1 MSERDTSGTSGRDTP
16 APGGATPY
24 DGAMSP
30 YDEPTGQIPV
40 PGSRPEGPGTRA
52 AGTRA
57 PGTRAPEPRAAGP
70 GGGAPVPPSAPTTPD
85 RDDFY
90 NRHARRTPAPYSRV
104 DDLDDLDPGDV
115 ETRSIPGAASQDPA
129 AAAPATRDPA
139 TKDPAA
145 TGAATEDAATVQFA
159 KSPSATPV
167 PEPVDDAVTT
177 PEPALPPVGTARYDF
192 LDDED
197 SSAGAYP
204 RREASD
210 TAVAVDE
217 EEDGRTR
224 RFGRRRKDAVENR
237 NTTPA
242 DDDLSDALAKSRR
255 GTIDLGLL
263 VLRVALGLVV
273 GAHGLQKL
281 FGLWN
286 GPRLSGF
293 ESMLVDGGFNADYAQ
308 VLAIV
313 GALSETIGGLMVIL
327 GLLTPIGASAIL
339 GTMLVAAAYKI
350 SAAGGFAFFAAAG
363 GVEFELFLAVA
374 AAVVILTGPGLYS
387 LDYPRGWARRPFV
400 GSFLWLIV
408 GAAAAVAV
416 WVLANGSNPLA

>member
-1 MSERDTSGTSGRDTP
+1 MSERDTSGRSERDTFG
-16 APGGATPY
+16 AGAT
-24 DGAMSP
+24 SP
-30 YDEPTGQIPV
+30 YDEPTGQIEV
-40 PGSRPEGPGTRA
+40 PGPA
-52 AGTRA
+52 AGT
-57 PGTRAPEPRAAGP
+57 P
-70 GGGAPVPPSAPTTPD
+70 GGPDAQVPPAPAPPPVAD

-90 NRHARRTPAPYSRV
+90 TRHARRSPAPYSRV

-115 ETRSIPGAASQDPA
+115 ETRQVHGAGNRVPPAQVPTPA
-129 AAAPATRDPA
+129 AGAPAPA
-139 TKDPAA
+139 
-145 TGAATEDAATVQFA
+145 
-159 KSPSATPV
+159 PSAPNPPAPNPPAPNPTDDFETVEFARTPT
-167 PEPVDDAVTT
+167 PTSTGPADDTVTT
-177 PEPALPPVGTARYDF
+177 PEPALPPVGTSRYDF

-197 SSAGAYP
+197 DLAGTSTRGA
-204 RREASD
+204 RSSD
-210 TAVAVDE
+210 TALLDDAPPAD
-217 EEDGRTR
+217 DAGRTRR
-224 RFGRRRKDAVENR
+224 RFGRRRR
-237 NTTPA
+237 
-242 DDDLSDALAKSRR
+242 DDLDDARSSAADEDLEDALAKSRR

-263 VLRVALGLVV
+263 LLRVALGAVV

-286 GPRLSGF
+286 GPRLGGF

-308 VLAIV
+308 ILAIV
-313 GALSETIGGLMVIL
+313 GALSETVGGLMVIL

-350 SAAGGFAFFAAAG
+350 SAAGGFTFFAAAG

-416 WVLANGSNPLA
+416 WILANGTNPLN

>member
-1 MSERDTSGTSGRDTP
+1 MSERDTSGTSERDTP
-16 APGGATPY
+16 AT
-24 DGAMSP
+24 SP

-40 PGSRPEGPGTRA
+40 PGSGGGVPG
-52 AGTRA
+52 AG
-57 PGTRAPEPRAAGP
+57 AGP
-70 GGGAPVPPSAPTTPD
+70 AAARPDAGPPTPPAVTD

-90 NRHARRTPAPYSRV
+90 NRHARRSPAPYSRV

-115 ETRSIPGAASQDPA
+115 ETRSVAAG
-129 AAAPATRDPA
+129 
-139 TKDPAA
+139 PAA
-145 TGAATEDAATVQFA
+145 TPRPGPAPTRPVAATSRPPAGTGAPSDDDFETVQFA
-159 KSPSATPV
+159 KQPGPARVQTA
-167 PEPVDDAVTT
+167 DDAVTT

-192 LDDED
+192 VDDDDDLISRARAHDAASDTEVLDDE
-197 SSAGAYP
+197 P
-204 RREASD
+204 R
-210 TAVAVDE
+210 
-217 EEDGRTR
+217 GRR
-224 RFGRRRKDAVENR
+224 RFGRRRTDDDTDDRRGAG
-237 NTTPA
+237 A
-242 DDDLSDALAKSRR
+242 DDDLEDALAKSRR

-263 VLRVALGLVV
+263 LLRVALGGLV

-293 ESMLVDGGFNADYAQ
+293 ESMLVDAGFTADYAQ
-308 VLAIV
+308 ILAIV

-339 GTMLVAAAYKI
+339 GTMLVAAAYKM
-350 SAAGGFAFFAAAG
+350 SMADGFSFFAAAG

-408 GAAAAVAV
+408 GVAAAVAV
-416 WVLANGSNPLA
+416 WVLANGSNPLI

>member
-1 MSERDTSGTSGRDTP
+1 MSERDTSGTSERDTP
-16 APGGATPY
+16 AT
-24 DGAMSP
+24 SP

-40 PGSRPEGPGTRA
+40 PGA
-52 AGTRA
+52 
-57 PGTRAPEPRAAGP
+57 
-70 GGGAPVPPSAPTTPD
+70 GGGAPGAGAGPAAADPKDSPPTPPAVTD

-90 NRHARRTPAPYSRV
+90 NRHARRSPAPYSRV

-115 ETRSIPGAASQDPA
+115 ETRPA
-129 AAAPATRDPA
+129 AGAPPPSR
-139 TKDPAA
+139 PAA
-145 TGAATEDAATVQFA
+145 EPPRPPAQTASPVPTAVGSPSTADDDFETVQFA
-159 KSPSATPV
+159 KRPGPARAQPIDAPT
-167 PEPVDDAVTT
+167 DDAVTT

-192 LDDED
+192 HDDDDDVVSRARGESTDTEIPDDE
-197 SSAGAYP
+197 P
-204 RREASD
+204 R
-210 TAVAVDE
+210 
-217 EEDGRTR
+217 GRR
-224 RFGRRRKDAVENR
+224 RFGRRRTDDDTEGRRGVAV
-237 NTTPA
+237 
-242 DDDLSDALAKSRR
+242 DDDLQDALAKSRR

-263 VLRVALGLVV
+263 VLRIALGGVV

-293 ESMLVDGGFNADYAQ
+293 ESMLVDAGFSADYAQ
-308 VLAIV
+308 ILAIV
-313 GALSETIGGLMVIL
+313 GALSETIGGLMVII

-339 GTMLVAAAYKI
+339 GTMLVAAAYKM
-350 SAAGGFAFFAAAG
+350 SMAGGFTFFAAAG

-416 WVLANGSNPLA
+416 WVLANGSNPLV

>member
-1 MSERDTSGTSGRDTP
+1 MSERDTSGTSERDTP
-16 APGGATPY
+16 AT
-24 DGAMSP
+24 SP

-40 PGSRPEGPGTRA
+40 PGGA
-52 AGTRA
+52 AGAPGA
-57 PGTRAPEPRAAGP
+57 PGTGPGAGSSRPDAGP
-70 GGGAPVPPSAPTTPD
+70 PTPPAVTD

-90 NRHARRTPAPYSRV
+90 NRHARRSPAPYSRV

-115 ETRSIPGAASQDPA
+115 ETRSVAAGPPA
-129 AAAPATRDPA
+129 APRSGPAPTR
-139 TKDPAA
+139 PAA
-145 TGAATEDAATVQFA
+145 TTAGPGAGTGAPADDDFETVQFA
-159 KSPSATPV
+159 KQPGPARVQTA
-167 PEPVDDAVTT
+167 DDAVTT

-192 LDDED
+192 VDDDDDLISRARAHDAASDTEVLDDE
-197 SSAGAYP
+197 P
-204 RREASD
+204 R
-210 TAVAVDE
+210 
-217 EEDGRTR
+217 GRR
-224 RFGRRRKDAVENR
+224 RFGRRRTDDDTDDRRGVAV
-237 NTTPA
+237 
-242 DDDLSDALAKSRR
+242 DDDLEDALAKSRR

-263 VLRVALGLVV
+263 LLRVALGGLV

-286 GPRLSGF
+286 GPQLSGF
-293 ESMLVDGGFNADYAQ
+293 ESMLVDAGFTADYAQ
-308 VLAIV
+308 ILAIV

-339 GTMLVAAAYKI
+339 GTMLVAAAYKM
-350 SAAGGFAFFAAAG
+350 SMADGFSFFAAAG

-408 GAAAAVAV
+408 GVAAAVAV
-416 WVLANGSNPLA
+416 WVLANGSNPLI

>member
-16 APGGATPY
+16 ATPY

-40 PGSRPEGPGTRA
+40 PGSGPEGPD
-52 AGTRA
+52 
-57 PGTRAPEPRAAGP
+57 PRGP
-70 GGGAPVPPSAPTTPD
+70 GPAGGAPASVPPPASTTPD

-115 ETRSIPGAASQDPA
+115 ETRSMPG
-129 AAAPATRDPA
+129 TA
-139 TKDPAA
+139 TKDA
-145 TGAATEDAATVQFA
+145 ETVQFA

-177 PEPALPPVGTARYDF
+177 PEPALPPVDTARYEF

-197 SSAGAYP
+197 SSTSAYP

-210 TAVAVDE
+210 TAVADDD
-217 EEDGRTR
+217 EDGRPR
-224 RFGRRRKDAVENR
+224 RFGRRRKGAAEDR
-237 NTTPA
+237 TTTPA
-242 DDDLSDALAKSRR
+242 DDDLEDALAKSRR

-350 SAAGGFAFFAAAG
+350 SAAGGFVFFAAAG

-416 WVLANGSNPLA
+416 WILANGSNPLA

>member
-1 MSERDTSGTSGRDTP
+1 MSERDTSGTSERDTP
-16 APGGATPY
+16 AT
-24 DGAMSP
+24 SP

-40 PGSRPEGPGTRA
+40 PGTGSGVPGVGPGPAAARPEPGPPT
-52 AGTRA
+52 
-57 PGTRAPEPRAAGP
+57 
-70 GGGAPVPPSAPTTPD
+70 PPAVTD

-90 NRHARRTPAPYSRV
+90 NRHARRSPAPYSRV

-115 ETRSIPGAASQDPA
+115 ETRPA
-129 AAAPATRDPA
+129 AAGTPTTSRPIAEPPR
-139 TKDPAA
+139 PAA
-145 TGAATEDAATVQFA
+145 QTAPPAPPAAGAAGPADDDFETVQFA
-159 KSPSATPV
+159 KHPGPARAQPIDGPT
-167 PEPVDDAVTT
+167 DDAVTT

-192 LDDED
+192 LDDDDDVVSRARARGESTD
-197 SSAGAYP
+197 TEVLDDEP
-204 RREASD
+204 R
-210 TAVAVDE
+210 
-217 EEDGRTR
+217 GRR
-224 RFGRRRKDAVENR
+224 RFGRRRTDDDTVVR
-237 NTTPA
+237 RDSPA
-242 DDDLSDALAKSRR
+242 DGDLEDALAKSRR

-263 VLRVALGLVV
+263 VLRIALGGLV

-293 ESMLVDGGFNADYAQ
+293 ESMLVDAGFSADYAQ

-339 GTMLVAAAYKI
+339 GTMLVAAAFKM
-350 SAAGGFAFFAAAG
+350 SMAGGFTFFAAAG

-416 WVLANGSNPLA
+416 WVLANGSNPLV

>member
-16 APGGATPY
+16 AT
-24 DGAMSP
+24 SP

-40 PGSRPEGPGTRA
+40 PGAGGGVPGAGTGPGAARPE
-52 AGTRA
+52 
-57 PGTRAPEPRAAGP
+57 AGP
-70 GGGAPVPPSAPTTPD
+70 PTPPAVTD

-90 NRHARRTPAPYSRV
+90 NRHARRSPAPYSRV

-115 ETRSIPGAASQDPA
+115 ETRPA
-129 AAAPATRDPA
+129 AAGPPTTSR
-139 TKDPAA
+139 PAA
-145 TGAATEDAATVQFA
+145 TPPRSAAPAPGPAAPADDDFETVQFA
-159 KSPSATPV
+159 TPPGPARV
-167 PEPVDDAVTT
+167 QPADDAVTT
-177 PEPALPPVGTARYDF
+177 PEPALPPAGTARYDF
-192 LDDED
+192 LDDD
-197 SSAGAYP
+197 DDASSRTRARDESAATEVVDDEP
-204 RREASD
+204 RAR
-210 TAVAVDE
+210 
-217 EEDGRTR
+217 R
-224 RFGRRRKDAVENR
+224 RFGRRRTDDDTDVRPDAA
-237 NTTPA
+237 A
-242 DDDLSDALAKSRR
+242 DDDLEEALAKSRR

-263 VLRVALGLVV
+263 VLRVALGGLV

-293 ESMLVDGGFNADYAQ
+293 ESMLVDAGFTADYAQ
-308 VLAIV
+308 ILAIV

-339 GTMLVAAAYKI
+339 GTMLVAAAFKM
-350 SAAGGFAFFAAAG
+350 SMADGFSFFAAAG

-416 WVLANGSNPLA
+416 WVLANGSNPLV

>member
-1 MSERDTSGTSGRDTP
+1 VSERDTSGTSGRDTP

-40 PGSRPEGPGTRA
+40 PGSGPEGPEPRA
-52 AGTRA
+52 A
-57 PGTRAPEPRAAGP
+57 GTRAPEPRAAGP

-129 AAAPATRDPA
+129 TAAP
-139 TKDPAA
+139 
-145 TGAATEDAATVQFA
+145 ATEDAATVQFA

-217 EEDGRTR
+217 EEDGKTR